1 MNNPILEQ
9 LSKTQATH
17 TRNNPI
23 EMVQQFNQFKK
34 TMQGKNPQ
42 QIVMGLL
49 NSGAMSQQQFEELK
63 KQAQTLQGFLK

>member
-9 LSKTQATH
+9 LSKTQTAH
-17 TRNNPI
+17 TKNNPI
-23 EMVQQFNQFKK
+23 EMIQQFNQFKK

-49 NSGAMSQQQFEELK
+49 NSGAMSQEQFEKLK